1 MRLKKV
7 SWKNF
12 KSYSN
17 IMTELDFSDI
27 SSLNLIIGVNGTG
40 KSSIAECITYL
51 MYGKIENFTA
61 SEIPNRTNKNF
72 YGKIELDCDGHN
84 VVIERGLAPVI
95 FTVTIDGN
103 IVDTAGKT
111 NVQDMLEDVYYR
123 IPYAVFKNIIVL
135 SINDF
140 KSLVNLNPSDKR
152 NIIDRIFGFTIF
164 NEILKK
170 VKEDMKG
177 IDGEISENSGS
188 LRANNNSI
196 ERIISQV
203 NELKT
208 NMASQDE
215 IEKLA
220 LNIQETEEKE
230 KKNEENIQK
239 LEDTREKIKRETL
252 EKSVDIKDAKKRI
265 EEIDKKIKL
274 IDSGRCP
281 MCGSSLE
288 TDEFREEK
296 ESLLEERKSCEE
308 TIRLI
313 TDIVNESVRKVEI
326 LNKNITTF
334 KGNSQRSNIIELKS
348 DLKSKISANETKV
361 DPLIETKN
369 QIEDD
374 IAKLMEEQNILS
386 EKKLNYS
393 ILLKMLGEDG
403 GIKQMIAKS
412 YIKDLN
418 NIIAQTI
425 DFMNMPYSVVFDSNF
440 NTTIMQNGS
449 KVNYKTLSTGE
460 KKRVDFATIISF
472 VKLLKLQYGELNL
485 LFIDELFSNIDIDG
499 VDDMLQLLK
508 DLCQELSLNI
518 FLIHH
523 ARLENIMFDNV
534 FETTKKDTFSHL
546 NKC

>member
-27 SSLNLIIGVNGTG
+27 HSLNLIIGVNGTG

-51 MYGKIENFTA
+51 MYGKIENFTT

-72 YGKIELDCDGHN
+72 YGKIELDCDGHS
-84 VVIERGLAPVI
+84 VIIERGLAPTI

-103 IVDTAGKT
+103 VVDTAGKT

-123 IPYAVFKNIIVL
+123 IPYSVFKNIIVL

-140 KSLVNLNPSDKR
+140 KSLVNLNLSDKR

-164 NEILKK
+164 NEVLKK
-170 VKEDMKG
+170 VKEDVKG
-177 IDGEISENSGS
+177 IDSEISENSGS

-203 NELKT
+203 NELKN
-208 NMASQDE
+208 NMVSQDE
-215 IEKLA
+215 IKKLA
-220 LNIQETEEKE
+220 LNIQKTEEKE
-230 KKNEENIQK
+230 KKNEESIQK
-239 LEDTREKIKRETL
+239 LEETREKIKREAL

-308 TIRLI
+308 TIKLI
-313 TDIVNESVRKVEI
+313 TDIVNESVRKIEI

-361 DPLIETKN
+361 DPLIETKK
-369 QIEDD
+369 QIEND
-374 IAKLMEEQNILS
+374 IAKLTEEQNILS

>member
-27 SSLNLIIGVNGTG
+27 HSLNLIIGVNGTG

-72 YGKIELDCDGHN
+72 YGKIELDCDGHS
-84 VVIERGLAPVI
+84 VIIERGLAPTI

-103 IVDTAGKT
+103 VVDTAGKT
-111 NVQDMLEDVYYR
+111 NVQDMLEEVYYR
-123 IPYAVFKNIIVL
+123 IPYSVFKNIIVL

-140 KSLVNLNPSDKR
+140 KSLVNLNLSDKR

-164 NEILKK
+164 NEVLKK
-170 VKEDMKG
+170 VKEDVKG

-203 NELKT
+203 NELKN

-215 IEKLA
+215 IKKLA

-230 KKNEENIQK
+230 KKNEDNIQK
-239 LEDTREKIKRETL
+239 LEETREKIKREAL

-296 ESLLEERKSCEE
+296 ENLLEERKSCEE
-308 TIRLI
+308 TIKLI
-313 TDIVNESVRKVEI
+313 TDIVNESVRKIEI

-361 DPLIETKN
+361 DPLIETKKH
-369 QIEDD
+369 IEND
-374 IAKLMEEQNILS
+374 IAKLTEEQNILS

>member
-84 VVIERGLAPVI
+84 VVIERGLAPAI

-425 DFMNMPYSVVFDSNF
+425 DFMNMSYSVVFDSNF
-440 NTTIMQNGS
+440 NITIMQNGS

>member
-27 SSLNLIIGVNGTG
+27 HSLNLIIGVNGTG

-84 VVIERGLAPVI
+84 VIIERGLAPTI

-103 IVDTAGKT
+103 VVDTAGKT
-111 NVQDMLEDVYYR
+111 NVQDMLEEVYYR

-140 KSLVNLNPSDKR
+140 KSLVNLNTSDKR

-164 NEILKK
+164 NEILKI

-361 DPLIETKN
+361 DPLIETKK
-369 QIEDD
+369 QIEND
-374 IAKLMEEQNILS
+374 IAKLTEEQNILS

>member
-84 VVIERGLAPVI
+84 VVIERGLAPAI

-215 IEKLA
+215 IEKLT

-425 DFMNMPYSVVFDSNF
+425 DFMNMSYSVVFDSNF

>member
-27 SSLNLIIGVNGTG
+27 HSLNLIIGVNGTG

-84 VVIERGLAPVI
+84 VIIERGLAPTI

-103 IVDTAGKT
+103 VVDTAGKT
-111 NVQDMLEDVYYR
+111 NVQDMLEEVYYR
-123 IPYAVFKNIIVL
+123 IPYSVFKNIIVL

-140 KSLVNLNPSDKR
+140 KSLVNLNTSDKR

-164 NEILKK
+164 NEVLKK
-170 VKEDMKG
+170 VKEDVKG
-177 IDGEISENSGS
+177 IDSEISENSGS

-203 NELKT
+203 NELK
-208 NMASQDE
+208 NNIVSQDE
-215 IEKLA
+215 IKKLA

-230 KKNEENIQK
+230 KKNEESIQK
-239 LEDTREKIKRETL
+239 LEETREKIKRETL

-361 DPLIETKN
+361 DPLIETKK
-369 QIEDD
+369 QIEND
-374 IAKLMEEQNILS
+374 IAKLTEEQNILS

>member
-17 IMTELDFSDI
+17 IMTELNFSDI
-27 SSLNLIIGVNGTG
+27 HSLNLIIGVNGTG

-84 VVIERGLAPVI
+84 VVIERGLAPTI

-103 IVDTAGKT
+103 VVDTAGKT

-425 DFMNMPYSVVFDSNF
+425 DFMNMSYSVVFDSNF

>member
-27 SSLNLIIGVNGTG
+27 HSLNLIIGVNGTG

-72 YGKIELDCDGHN
+72 YGKIELDCDGHS
-84 VVIERGLAPVI
+84 VIIERGLAPTI

-103 IVDTAGKT
+103 VVDTAGKT
-111 NVQDMLEDVYYR
+111 NVQDMLEEVYYR
-123 IPYAVFKNIIVL
+123 IPYSVFKNIIVL

-140 KSLVNLNPSDKR
+140 KSLVNLNLSDKR

-164 NEILKK
+164 NEVLKK
-170 VKEDMKG
+170 VKEDVKG
-177 IDGEISENSGS
+177 IDSEISENSGS

-203 NELKT
+203 NELK
-208 NMASQDE
+208 NNIVSQDE
-215 IEKLA
+215 IKKLA
-220 LNIQETEEKE
+220 LNIQKTEEKE
-230 KKNEENIQK
+230 KKNEESIQK
-239 LEDTREKIKRETL
+239 LEETREKIKREAL

-296 ESLLEERKSCEE
+296 ENLLEERKSCEE
-308 TIRLI
+308 TIKLI
-313 TDIVNESVRKVEI
+313 TDIVNESVRKIEI

-361 DPLIETKN
+361 DPLIETKK
-369 QIEDD
+369 QIEND
-374 IAKLMEEQNILS
+374 IAKLTEEQNILS

>member
-84 VVIERGLAPVI
+84 VVIERGLAPAI

-296 ESLLEERKSCEE
+296 ESLLKERKSCEE

-425 DFMNMPYSVVFDSNF
+425 DFMNMSYSVVFDSNF

>member
-27 SSLNLIIGVNGTG
+27 HSLNLIIGVNGTG

-51 MYGKIENFTA
+51 MYGKIENFIA

-84 VVIERGLAPVI
+84 VIIERGLAPTI

-103 IVDTAGKT
+103 VVDTAGKT
-111 NVQDMLEDVYYR
+111 NVQDMLEEVYYR
-123 IPYAVFKNIIVL
+123 IPYSVFKNIIVL

-140 KSLVNLNPSDKR
+140 KSLVNLNTSDKR

-164 NEILKK
+164 NEVLKK
-170 VKEDMKG
+170 VKEDVKG
-177 IDGEISENSGS
+177 IDSEISENSGS

-203 NELKT
+203 NELKN
-208 NMASQDE
+208 NMVSQDE
-215 IEKLA
+215 IKKLA

-230 KKNEENIQK
+230 KKNEESIQK
-239 LEDTREKIKRETL
+239 LEETREKIKREAL

-296 ESLLEERKSCEE
+296 ENLLEERKSCEE
-308 TIRLI
+308 TIKLI
-313 TDIVNESVRKVEI
+313 TDIVNESVRKIEI

-361 DPLIETKN
+361 DPLIETKK
-369 QIEDD
+369 QIEND
-374 IAKLMEEQNILS
+374 IVKLTEEQNILS

-425 DFMNMPYSVVFDSNF
+425 DFMNMPYSVMFDSNF

>member
-27 SSLNLIIGVNGTG
+27 HSLNLIIGVNGTG

-72 YGKIELDCDGHN
+72 YGKIELDCDGHS
-84 VVIERGLAPVI
+84 VIIERGLAPTI

-103 IVDTAGKT
+103 VVDTAGKT
-111 NVQDMLEDVYYR
+111 NVQDMLEEVYYR
-123 IPYAVFKNIIVL
+123 IPYSVFKNIIVL

-140 KSLVNLNPSDKR
+140 KSLVNLNLSDKR

-164 NEILKK
+164 NEVLKI
-170 VKEDMKG
+170 VKEDVKG
-177 IDGEISENSGS
+177 IDSEISENSGS

-203 NELKT
+203 NELKN
-208 NMASQDE
+208 NMVSQDE
-215 IEKLA
+215 IKKLA
-220 LNIQETEEKE
+220 LNIQKTEEKE
-230 KKNEENIQK
+230 KKNEESIQK
-239 LEDTREKIKRETL
+239 REETREKIKREAL

-296 ESLLEERKSCEE
+296 ENLLEERKSCEE
-308 TIRLI
+308 TIKLI
-313 TDIVNESVRKVEI
+313 TDIVNESVRKIEI

-361 DPLIETKN
+361 DPLIETKK
-369 QIEDD
+369 QIEND
-374 IAKLMEEQNILS
+374 IAKLTEEQNILS

>member
-1 MRLKKV
+1 MKLKKV

-17 IMTELDFSDI
+17 IMTELDFSDV
-27 SSLNLIIGVNGTG
+27 SSLNLIVGVNGTG

-51 MYGKIENFTA
+51 LYGKIEDFTA

-72 YGKIELDCDGHN
+72 YGKIELDCDGHD
-84 VVIERGLAPVI
+84 VVIERGLAPAL
-95 FTVTIDGN
+95 FTVTIDGGV
-103 IVDTAGKT
+103 IDTAGKN
-111 NVQDMLEDVYYR
+111 NVQTMLEENYYR
-123 IPYAVFKNIIVL
+123 IPYSVFRNIIVL

-140 KSLVNLNPSDKR
+140 KSLVVLSPADKR
-152 NIIDRIFGFTIF
+152 NIIDRIFGFTYL
-164 NEILKK
+164 NDILKM
-170 VKEDMKG
+170 VKEDAKS
-177 IDGEISENSGS
+177 IEGEISENSGS
-188 LRANNNSI
+188 LRANNSSI
-196 ERIISQV
+196 ERITNQV
-203 NELKT
+203 NELKSNVT
-208 NMASQDE
+208 SQDE
-215 IEKLA
+215 LKKLA
-220 LNIQETEEKE
+220 LNIQETEKKEKE
-230 KKNEENIQK
+230 NEENIQK
-239 LEDTREKIKRETL
+239 LQDKREEIKKETL
-252 EKSVDIKDAKKRI
+252 EKSVDIRDAKKRI
-265 EEIDKKIKL
+265 EEIDKRIKL

-288 TDEFREEK
+288 SDEFQKEKERLLEEK
-296 ESLLEERKSCEE
+296 EECQK
-308 TIRLI
+308 TIDII
-313 TDIVNESVRKVEI
+313 TELVNESVRKVE
-326 LNKNITTF
+326 LLDKNIVIF
-334 KGNSQRSNIIELKS
+334 KNNSKKSNILELKS

-361 DPLIETKN
+361 DPLIETKK
-369 QIEDD
+369 QIEGD
-374 IAKLMEEQNILS
+374 IIRLTEEQNVLTD
-386 EKKLNYS
+386 KKLNYS
-393 ILLKMLGEDG
+393 LLLKMLGDDN
-403 GIKQMIAKS
+403 GIKQRIAKS

-418 NIIAQTI
+418 NIVAQTI
-425 DFMNMPYSVVFDSNF
+425 EFMNMPYSVVFDNSF

-508 DLCQELSLNI
+508 DLSRELNLNI

>member
-84 VVIERGLAPVI
+84 VVIERGLAPAI

-472 VKLLKLQYGELNL
+472 VKLLKLQYSELNL

>member
-72 YGKIELDCDGHN
+72 YGKIELDCDGHS
-84 VVIERGLAPVI
+84 VIIERGLAPTI

-103 IVDTAGKT
+103 VVDTAGKT
-111 NVQDMLEDVYYR
+111 NVQDMLEEVYYR
-123 IPYAVFKNIIVL
+123 IPYSVFKNIIVL

-140 KSLVNLNPSDKR
+140 KSLVNLNLSDKR

-164 NEILKK
+164 NEVLKK
-170 VKEDMKG
+170 VKEDVKG
-177 IDGEISENSGS
+177 IDSEISENSGS

-203 NELKT
+203 NELKN
-208 NMASQDE
+208 NMVSQDE
-215 IEKLA
+215 IKKLA

-296 ESLLEERKSCEE
+296 ENLHEERKSCEE
-308 TIRLI
+308 TIKLI
-313 TDIVNESVRKVEI
+313 TDIVNESVRKIEI

-374 IAKLMEEQNILS
+374 IAKLTEEQNILS

>member
-84 VVIERGLAPVI
+84 VVIERGLAPAI

-196 ERIISQV
+196 EKIISQV

>member
-27 SSLNLIIGVNGTG
+27 HSLNLIIGVNGTG

-72 YGKIELDCDGHN
+72 YGKIELDCDGHS
-84 VVIERGLAPVI
+84 VIIERGLAPTI

-103 IVDTAGKT
+103 VVDTAGKT
-111 NVQDMLEDVYYR
+111 NVQDMLEEVYYR
-123 IPYAVFKNIIVL
+123 IPYSVFKNIIVL

-140 KSLVNLNPSDKR
+140 KSLVNLNLSDKR

-164 NEILKK
+164 NEVLKK
-170 VKEDMKG
+170 VKEDVKG
-177 IDGEISENSGS
+177 IDSEISENSGS

-203 NELKT
+203 NELKN
-208 NMASQDE
+208 NMVSQDE
-215 IEKLA
+215 IKKLA
-220 LNIQETEEKE
+220 LNIQKTEEKE
-230 KKNEENIQK
+230 KKNEESIQK
-239 LEDTREKIKRETL
+239 LEETREKIKREAL

-296 ESLLEERKSCEE
+296 ENLLEERKSCEE
-308 TIRLI
+308 TIKLI
-313 TDIVNESVRKVEI
+313 TDIVNESVRKIEI

-361 DPLIETKN
+361 DPLIETKK
-369 QIEDD
+369 QIEND
-374 IAKLMEEQNILS
+374 IAKLTEEQNILS

>member
-84 VVIERGLAPVI
+84 VVIERGLAPAI

-274 IDSGRCP
+274 INSGRCP

>member
-27 SSLNLIIGVNGTG
+27 HSLNLIIGVNGTG

-72 YGKIELDCDGHN
+72 YGKIELDCDGHS
-84 VVIERGLAPVI
+84 VIIERGLAPTI

-103 IVDTAGKT
+103 VVDTAGKT
-111 NVQDMLEDVYYR
+111 NVQDMLEEVYYR
-123 IPYAVFKNIIVL
+123 IPYSVFKNIIVL

-140 KSLVNLNPSDKR
+140 KSLVNLNLSDKR

-164 NEILKK
+164 NEVLKK
-170 VKEDMKG
+170 VKEDVKG
-177 IDGEISENSGS
+177 IDSEISENSGS

-203 NELKT
+203 NELKN
-208 NMASQDE
+208 NMVSQDE
-215 IEKLA
+215 IKKLA
-220 LNIQETEEKE
+220 LNIQKTEEKE
-230 KKNEENIQK
+230 KKNEESIQK
-239 LEDTREKIKRETL
+239 LEETREKIKREAL

-296 ESLLEERKSCEE
+296 ENLLEERKSCEE
-308 TIRLI
+308 TIKLI
-313 TDIVNESVRKVEI
+313 TDIVNESVRKIDI

-361 DPLIETKN
+361 DPLIETKK
-369 QIEDD
+369 QIEND
-374 IAKLMEEQNILS
+374 IAKLTEEQNILS

>member
-27 SSLNLIIGVNGTG
+27 HSLNLIIGVNGTG

-72 YGKIELDCDGHN
+72 YGKIELDCDGHS
-84 VVIERGLAPVI
+84 VIIERGLAPTI

-103 IVDTAGKT
+103 VVDTAGKT
-111 NVQDMLEDVYYR
+111 NVQDMLEEVYYR
-123 IPYAVFKNIIVL
+123 IPYSVFKNIIVL

-140 KSLVNLNPSDKR
+140 KSLVNLNTSDKR

-164 NEILKK
+164 NEVLKK
-170 VKEDMKG
+170 VKEDVKG
-177 IDGEISENSGS
+177 IDNEISENSGS

-203 NELKT
+203 NELK
-208 NMASQDE
+208 NNIVPQDE
-215 IEKLA
+215 IKKLA

-230 KKNEENIQK
+230 KKNEESIQK
-239 LEDTREKIKRETL
+239 LEETREKIKREAL

-296 ESLLEERKSCEE
+296 ENLLEERKSCEE
-308 TIRLI
+308 TIKLI
-313 TDIVNESVRKVEI
+313 TDIVNESVRKIEI

-361 DPLIETKN
+361 DPLIETKKH
-369 QIEDD
+369 IEND
-374 IAKLMEEQNILS
+374 IAKLTEEQNILS

>member
-1 MRLKKV
+1 MKLKKV

-17 IMTELDFSDI
+17 IMTELDFSDV
-27 SSLNLIIGVNGTG
+27 SSLNLIVGVNGTG

-51 MYGKIENFTA
+51 LYGKIEDFTA

-72 YGKIELDCDGHN
+72 YGKIELDCDGHD
-84 VVIERGLAPVI
+84 VVIERGLAPAL
-95 FTVTIDGN
+95 FTVTIDGDV
-103 IVDTAGKT
+103 IDTAGKN
-111 NVQDMLEDVYYR
+111 NVQTMLEENYYR
-123 IPYAVFKNIIVL
+123 IPYSVFRNIIVL

-140 KSLVNLNPSDKR
+140 KSLVVLSPADKR
-152 NIIDRIFGFTIF
+152 NIIDRIFGFTF
-164 NEILKK
+164 LNDILKM
-170 VKEDMKG
+170 VKEDAKG
-177 IDGEISENSGS
+177 IEGEISENSGS
-188 LRANNNSI
+188 LRANNSSI
-196 ERIISQV
+196 ERITNQV
-203 NELKT
+203 NELKANVT
-208 NMASQDE
+208 SQDE
-215 IEKLA
+215 LKKLA
-220 LNIQETEEKE
+220 LNIQETEKKEKE
-230 KKNEENIQK
+230 NEENIQK
-239 LEDTREKIKRETL
+239 LQDKREEIKKETL
-252 EKSVDIKDAKKRI
+252 EKSVDIRDAKKRI
-265 EEIDKKIKL
+265 EEIDKRIKL

-288 TDEFREEK
+288 SDEFQKEKERLLEEK
-296 ESLLEERKSCEE
+296 EECQK
-308 TIRLI
+308 TINII
-313 TDIVNESVRKVEI
+313 TELVNESVRKVE
-326 LNKNITTF
+326 LLDKNIVVF
-334 KGNSQRSNIIELKS
+334 KNNSKKSNILELKS
-348 DLKSKISANETKV
+348 DLKSKISANKTKV
-361 DPLIETKN
+361 DPLIETKK
-369 QIEDD
+369 QIEGD
-374 IAKLMEEQNILS
+374 IIRLTEEQNVLTD
-386 EKKLNYS
+386 KKLNYS
-393 ILLKMLGEDG
+393 LLLKMLGDDN
-403 GIKQMIAKS
+403 GIKQRIAKS

-418 NIIAQTI
+418 NIVAQTI
-425 DFMNMPYSVVFDSNF
+425 EFMNMPYSVVFDNSF

-508 DLCQELSLNI
+508 DLSRELNLNI

>member
-27 SSLNLIIGVNGTG
+27 HSLNLIIGVNGTG

-72 YGKIELDCDGHN
+72 YGKIELDCDGHS
-84 VVIERGLAPVI
+84 VIIERGLAPTI

-103 IVDTAGKT
+103 VVDTAGKT
-111 NVQDMLEDVYYR
+111 NVQDMLEEVYYR
-123 IPYAVFKNIIVL
+123 IPYSVFKNIIVL

-140 KSLVNLNPSDKR
+140 KSLVNLNLSDKR

-164 NEILKK
+164 NEVLKK
-170 VKEDMKG
+170 VKEDVKG
-177 IDGEISENSGS
+177 IDSEISENSGS

-203 NELKT
+203 NELKN
-208 NMASQDE
+208 NMVSQDE
-215 IEKLA
+215 IKKLA

-239 LEDTREKIKRETL
+239 LEETREKIKREAL
-252 EKSVDIKDAKKRI
+252 EKSVDVKDAKKRI

-296 ESLLEERKSCEE
+296 ENLLEERKSCEE
-308 TIRLI
+308 TIKLI
-313 TDIVNESVRKVEI
+313 TDIVNESVRKIEI

-369 QIEDD
+369 QIEGD
-374 IAKLMEEQNILS
+374 IAKLTEEQNILS

-425 DFMNMPYSVVFDSNF
+425 DFMNMPYSVMFDSNF

>member
-84 VVIERGLAPVI
+84 VVIERGIAPAI

>member
-61 SEIPNRTNKNF
+61 SEIPNRTNRNF

-84 VVIERGLAPVI
+84 VVIERGLAPAI

>member
-1 MRLKKV
+1 MKLKKV

-17 IMTELDFSDI
+17 IMTELDFSDV
-27 SSLNLIIGVNGTG
+27 SSLNLIVGVNGTG

-51 MYGKIENFTA
+51 LYGKIEDFTA

-72 YGKIELDCDGHN
+72 YGKIELDCDGHD
-84 VVIERGLAPVI
+84 VVIERGLAPAL
-95 FTVTIDGN
+95 FTVTIDGDV
-103 IVDTAGKT
+103 IDTAGKN
-111 NVQDMLEDVYYR
+111 NVQTMLEENYYR
-123 IPYAVFKNIIVL
+123 IPYSVFRNIIVL

-140 KSLVNLNPSDKR
+140 KSLVVLSPADKR
-152 NIIDRIFGFTIF
+152 NIIDRIFGFTF
-164 NEILKK
+164 LNDILKM
-170 VKEDMKG
+170 VKEDAKG
-177 IDGEISENSGS
+177 IEGEISENSGS
-188 LRANNNSI
+188 LRANNSSI
-196 ERIISQV
+196 ERITNQV
-203 NELKT
+203 NELKSNVT
-208 NMASQDE
+208 SQDE
-215 IEKLA
+215 LKKLA
-220 LNIQETEEKE
+220 LNIQETEKKEKE
-230 KKNEENIQK
+230 NEENIQK
-239 LEDTREKIKRETL
+239 LQDKREEIKKETL
-252 EKSVDIKDAKKRI
+252 EKSVDIRDAKKRI
-265 EEIDKKIKL
+265 EEIDKRIKL

-288 TDEFREEK
+288 SDEFQKEKERLLEEK
-296 ESLLEERKSCEE
+296 EECQN
-308 TIRLI
+308 TINII
-313 TDIVNESVRKVEI
+313 TELVNESVRKVE
-326 LNKNITTF
+326 LLDKNIVVF
-334 KGNSQRSNIIELKS
+334 KNNSKKSNILELKS
-348 DLKSKISANETKV
+348 DLKSKISANKTKV
-361 DPLIETKN
+361 DPLIETKK
-369 QIEDD
+369 QIEGD
-374 IAKLMEEQNILS
+374 IIRLTEEQNVLTD
-386 EKKLNYS
+386 KKLNYS
-393 ILLKMLGEDG
+393 LLLKMLGDDN
-403 GIKQMIAKS
+403 GIKQRIAKS

-418 NIIAQTI
+418 NIVAQTI
-425 DFMNMPYSVVFDSNF
+425 EFMNMPYSVVFDNSF

-508 DLCQELSLNI
+508 DLSRELNLNI

>member
-84 VVIERGLAPVI
+84 VVIERGLAPAI

>member
-27 SSLNLIIGVNGTG
+27 HSLNLIIGVNGTG

-84 VVIERGLAPVI
+84 VVIERGLAPAI

-203 NELKT
+203 NELKN
-208 NMASQDE
+208 NMVSQDE
-215 IEKLA
+215 IKKLA

-230 KKNEENIQK
+230 KKNEESIQK
-239 LEDTREKIKRETL
+239 LEETREKIKREAL

>member
-84 VVIERGLAPVI
+84 VIIERGLAPAI

>member
-84 VVIERGLAPVI
+84 VVIERGLAPAI

-308 TIRLI
+308 TISLI

>member
-72 YGKIELDCDGHN
+72 YGKIELDCDGHS
-84 VVIERGLAPVI
+84 VIIERGLAPTI

-103 IVDTAGKT
+103 VVDTAGKT
-111 NVQDMLEDVYYR
+111 NVQDMLEEVYYR
-123 IPYAVFKNIIVL
+123 IPYSVFKNIIVL

-140 KSLVNLNPSDKR
+140 KSLVNLNLSDKR

-164 NEILKK
+164 NEVLKK
-170 VKEDMKG
+170 VKEDVKG
-177 IDGEISENSGS
+177 IDSEISENSGS

-203 NELKT
+203 NELKN
-208 NMASQDE
+208 NMVSQDE
-215 IEKLA
+215 IKKLA

-230 KKNEENIQK
+230 KKNEESIQK
-239 LEDTREKIKRETL
+239 LEETREKIKREAL

-296 ESLLEERKSCEE
+296 ENLLEERKSCEE
-308 TIRLI
+308 TIKLI
-313 TDIVNESVRKVEI
+313 TDIVNESVRKIEI

-361 DPLIETKN
+361 DPLIETKK
-369 QIEDD
+369 QIEND
-374 IAKLMEEQNILS
+374 IAKLTEEQNILS

>member
-84 VVIERGLAPVI
+84 VVIERGLAPAI

-523 ARLENIMFDNV
+523 ERMKNIMLDNIIKKK
-534 FETTKKDTFSHL
+534 KKDTFSHL

>member
-17 IMTELDFSDI
+17 IMTELDFSDL

-84 VVIERGLAPVI
+84 VVIERGLAPAI

-252 EKSVDIKDAKKRI
+252 EKSVDIKDVKKRI

-425 DFMNMPYSVVFDSNF
+425 DFMNMSYSVVFDSNF

>member
-27 SSLNLIIGVNGTG
+27 HSLNLIIGVNGTG

-72 YGKIELDCDGHN
+72 YGKIELDCDGHS
-84 VVIERGLAPVI
+84 VIIERGLAPTI

-103 IVDTAGKT
+103 VVDTAGKT
-111 NVQDMLEDVYYR
+111 NVQDMLEEVYYR
-123 IPYAVFKNIIVL
+123 IPYSVFKNIIVL

-140 KSLVNLNPSDKR
+140 KSLVNLNLSDKR

-164 NEILKK
+164 NEVLKK
-170 VKEDMKG
+170 VKEDVKG
-177 IDGEISENSGS
+177 IDSEISENSGS

-203 NELKT
+203 NELKN
-208 NMASQDE
+208 NMVSQDE
-215 IEKLA
+215 IKKLA

-230 KKNEENIQK
+230 KKNEESIQK
-239 LEDTREKIKRETL
+239 LEETREKIKREAL

-296 ESLLEERKSCEE
+296 ENLLEERKSCEE
-308 TIRLI
+308 TIKLI
-313 TDIVNESVRKVEI
+313 TDIVNKSVRKIEI

-361 DPLIETKN
+361 DPLIETKK
-369 QIEDD
+369 QIEND
-374 IAKLMEEQNILS
+374 IAKLTEEQNILS

>member
-17 IMTELDFSDI
+17 IMTELDFSDM
-27 SSLNLIIGVNGTG
+27 SSLNLIVGVNGTG

-51 MYGKIENFTA
+51 LYGKIEDFTA

-72 YGKIELDCDGHN
+72 YGKIELDCDGHS
-84 VVIERGLAPVI
+84 VVIERGLAPAL
-95 FTVTIDGN
+95 FTVTIDN
-103 IVDTAGKT
+103 EVVDTAGKN
-111 NVQDMLEDVYYR
+111 NVQAMLEENYYR
-123 IPYAVFKNIIVL
+123 IPYSVFRNIIVL

-140 KSLVNLNPSDKR
+140 KSLVVLSPADKR
-152 NIIDRIFGFTIF
+152 NIIDRIFGFTYL
-164 NEILKK
+164 NDILKM
-170 VKEDMKG
+170 VKEDAKG
-177 IDGEISENSGS
+177 IESEISENSGS
-188 LRANNNSI
+188 LRANNSSI
-196 ERIISQV
+196 ERITNQV
-203 NELKT
+203 NELKANVT
-208 NMASQDE
+208 SQDE
-215 IEKLA
+215 LKKLA
-220 LNIQETEEKE
+220 LNIQETEKKEKE
-230 KKNEENIQK
+230 NDDNIQK
-239 LEDTREKIKRETL
+239 LQDKREQIKKETL
-252 EKSVDIKDAKKRI
+252 EKSVDIRDAKKRI
-265 EEIDKKIKL
+265 EEIDKRIKL
-274 IDSGRCP
+274 IDSGKCP

-288 TDEFREEK
+288 SDEFQKEK
-296 ESLLEERKSCEE
+296 ERLLEEKDECQK
-308 TIRLI
+308 TIDTI
-313 TDIVNESVRKVEI
+313 TEIVNESVRKVE
-326 LNKNITTF
+326 LLDKNIVKF
-334 KGNSQRSNIIELKS
+334 KNNSKKSNILELKS

-361 DPLIETKN
+361 DPLIETKK

-374 IAKLMEEQNILS
+374 IIRLTEEQNTLTDR
-386 EKKLNYS
+386 KLNYS
-393 ILLKMLGEDG
+393 LLLKMLGDEN
-403 GIKQMIAKS
+403 GIKQRIAKT
-412 YIKDLN
+412 YIRDLN

-425 DFMNMPYSVVFDSNF
+425 EFMNMQYSVVFDSSF

-508 DLCQELSLNI
+508 DLSQELNLNI